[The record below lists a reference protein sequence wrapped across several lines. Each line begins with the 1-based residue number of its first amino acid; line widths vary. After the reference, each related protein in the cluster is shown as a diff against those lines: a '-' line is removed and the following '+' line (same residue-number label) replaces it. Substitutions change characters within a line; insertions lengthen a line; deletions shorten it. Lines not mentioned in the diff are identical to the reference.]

1 MSKNEPARFWPLYI
15 SKSMALLIRLAIHFI
30 RENVVSSGWLG
41 HVRRAQKL
49 DNYSAI
55 LKCIETQNGEK
66 YFPKKHSEN

>member
-1 MSKNEPARFWPLYI
+1 
-15 SKSMALLIRLAIHFI
+15 MALLIRLAIHSM
-30 RENVVSSGWLG
+30 RENVVPSGWLG

-66 YFPKKHSEN
+66 YFLKKHFESLGRLNAFCFQNKKQLS